1 MFRSHV
7 KKETTW
13 MKVLQRERERGR
25 ERQWERGGIE
35 FQISLKERT
44 TLEGNR
50 SFENQTLVSTGAFLN
65 LSSAIV
71 DC

>member
-1 MFRSHV
+1 MNEGSS
-7 KKETTW
+7 E
-13 MKVLQRERERGR
+13 REREREAERDSER
-25 ERQWERGGIE
+25 EEGIE

-44 TLEGNR
+44 TPEGNR

>member
-1 MFRSHV
+1 
-7 KKETTW
+7 
-13 MKVLQRERERGR
+13 MKVLQREREAERDSER
-25 ERQWERGGIE
+25 EEGIE